1 MRNVPEYPVWETARA
16 PITRRWLQAGAFIIL
31 LAGGAG
37 ALTGEANRSA
47 AAFAVMG
54 FALVSIGFLWLCRL
68 LYYRFSLHHAMAWQR
83 NVRHEQSLWWEEH
96 QSLLGLQDVL
106 LLGPAGAETVDWQ
119 RVLRRI
125 QRPPAERHEFGGK
138 TLRIARTFSAESQER
153 EQQLVRALVMQWK
166 TSPRDMPRSISQCFF
181 LGDALVWSAFY
192 AQMKDSFPGIALPD
206 QPERWEGEATLAR
219 LTALLREDAKSQYL
233 VVGCVSCPA
242 SPDSLLPAGE
252 SAVLWLIGADAPVV
266 MPRGEYYDASAS
278 DKLNIVS
285 ERAVT
290 QCELK
295 EDPAAC
301 ILFSHPQI
309 PQIDECGWNTT
320 HNLQDSYW
328 GMPGSMEPL
337 IVISLAAL
345 FAQNEAQPC
354 GWISTDPQH
363 TLALGI
369 VKPHGKGKRP

>member
-1 MRNVPEYPVWETARA
+1 MRSVPEYPVWNTASA
-16 PITRRWLQAGAFIIL
+16 PITRRWLQAGALIIL

-54 FALVSIGFLWLCRL
+54 FALVFIGFLWLCRL

-83 NVRHEQSLWWEEH
+83 NVRREQSLWWEEH

-106 LLGPAGAETVDWQ
+106 LLGPAGAETMDWQ

-125 QRPPAERHEFGGK
+125 QRPPVERHETGGK
-138 TLRIARTFSAESQER
+138 TLRIARTFSADSQER
-153 EQQLVRALVMQWK
+153 ERQLVRALVMQWK
-166 TSPRDMPRSISQCFF
+166 TTSRGMPQAISRCFF
-181 LGDALVWSAFY
+181 LGDAAVWPAFH
-192 AQMKDSFPGIALPD
+192 AQMHDAFPGINLPD
-206 QPERWEGEATLAR
+206 QPEPWEGEATLAR
-219 LTALLREDAKSQYL
+219 LTALLREDAKSQHL

-242 SPDSLLPAGE
+242 SPDSVLPAGE
-252 SAVLWLIGADAPVV
+252 SAAMWLVGADAPVV
-266 MPRGEYYDASAS
+266 MARGEFYDASAS
-278 DKLNIVS
+278 APLSNIC

-290 QCELK
+290 QCELD

-309 PQIDECGWNTT
+309 PQVNECGWNTT

-328 GMPGSMEPL
+328 GNPGSMEPL

-354 GWISTDPQH
+354 GWMSTDPQH

>member
-1 MRNVPEYPVWETARA
+1 MRKAPEYPVWETASA
-16 PITRRWLQAGAFIIL
+16 PNNRRWLQAGALISL

-47 AAFAVMG
+47 AAFAVMWL
-54 FALVSIGFLWLCRL
+54 ALVFIGFLWLCRL
-68 LYYRFSLHHAMAWQR
+68 LYFRFSSHHAIAWQR
-83 NVRHEQSLWWEEH
+83 NVSYEQNLWWEEH
-96 QSLLGLQDVL
+96 QSLIGLKDIL
-106 LLGPAGAETVDWQ
+106 LLGPAGAETMDWQ

-125 QRPPAERHEFGGK
+125 QRPPVERHETGGK
-138 TLRIARTFSAESQER
+138 TLRIARTFSADSQER

-166 TSPRDMPRSISQCFF
+166 TTSRDMPQAISRCFF
-181 LGDALVWSAFY
+181 LGDAAVWSAFR
-192 AQMKDSFPGIALPD
+192 AQMHDAFPGVNLPD
-206 QPERWEGEATLAR
+206 QPEPWEGEATLAR
-219 LTALLREDAKSQYL
+219 LTALLREDAKSQHL

-252 SAVLWLIGADAPVV
+252 SAALWLVGADAPVV
-266 MPRGEYYDASAS
+266 MPRGEFYDASAS
-278 DKLNIVS
+278 DPLRNIC

-290 QCELK
+290 QCELD
-295 EDPAAC
+295 EDPATC

-309 PQIDECGWNTT
+309 PQVNECGWNTT
-320 HNLQDSYW
+320 HNLQDNYW
-328 GMPGSMEPL
+328 GIPGSMEPL

-345 FAQNEAQPC
+345 YAQNEAQPC

-369 VKPHGKGKRP
+369 VKPHGKG